1 MTALFQLTAEYRATC
16 DKLADLD
23 LDPQTLADTLEGE
36 RWPLEVK
43 AQNVAVVIL
52 GLEAQAK
59 AMTDRAKALKEQAE
73 SAERRAEHLRDYLS
87 TNLRA
92 AEITKVEGPDVS
104 IAWRK
109 STAVEIEDEALLPAE
124 FMVTPPAPAAK
135 PNKAAISAALKA
147 GREVAGARLEHR
159 QNLQIR

>member
-59 AMTDRAKALKEQAE
+59 AIKERCKALDAMGEA
-73 SAERRAEHLRDYLS
+73 AERRAEHLRNYLAD
-87 TNLRA
+87 NLRA
-92 AEITKVEGPDVS
+92 AEITKVEGDDVV
-104 IAWRK
+104 IGWRK
-109 STAVEIEDEALLPAE
+109 STAVEIEDETQIPAE
-124 FMVTPPAPAAK
+124 FMVTPPPPAARPDK
-135 PNKAAISAALKA
+135 TAISKALKA
-147 GREVAGARLEHR
+147 GQEVPGARLEHR